1 MKWITS
7 TNIVDWSGNREFEG
21 QLPEIIRK
29 LIIGSLEKF
38 PQISIPSGDS
48 IYKPGWDGLCET
60 KESSKYIPSGK
71 SFWEFGRDKNYKAKC
86 SREYTKRTKQ
96 TSSKIRRQSTFV
108 FVTPRRWDST
118 PLKEKWIE
126 IALKKKEWRDIRILD
141 ADDLESWLDY
151 TPGVSAWL
159 AKEKKLFSSGIEAI
173 EDFWDKFIVSNKLT
187 EGTILSGRIE
197 SSKEIQRF
205 LKGKFGCLEVQSSS
219 KTEAIAFTIA
229 SAISE
234 GEVFKQHF
242 FNRSIIVD
250 NKQTLKH
257 LTAIHSNLNII
268 YNSDAEESLHDSD
281 AKSNYLVQP
290 LSFNVN
296 SSSVSIPLPKSSD
309 FIKSLEDAG
318 YTYQEAS
325 RISKECGKSFSVL
338 NRILSKTPG
347 RVQWNQGHNILELLP
362 LLFVQKFDDSKPGDR
377 EIVEELSGMEFWKYC
392 EDLKKWSLVSD
403 RPVYQFS
410 SHWRAVSP
418 YDLLH
423 VISKNI
429 TTDHLIQFQKV
440 FEKVLNEI
448 NPALELEPK
457 MRYGA
462 AIFGKESRY
471 SKVLMEGLCQ
481 TLGLLA
487 VYGKSSG
494 INTSYNVQQWAD
506 SIVTKLLSQREISF
520 WLSIEGRLTLLAE
533 ASPSSFLSALEELIK
548 KEPIV
553 ISSMFSDKDFDL
565 FTPNYHTHILWA
577 LEGLAWDPQYLSR
590 VALILSNLTLLGKG
604 VKISNTPL
612 NSLRSIFLLWL
623 PQTFAIPEARKKV
636 IETLIKR
643 NKDVAF
649 ILLQKIAPKNTGDTG
664 HYSHRQTLRLR
675 DYVNSPVTY
684 KELHEGISF
693 VREKLIQVASN
704 ECSKWV
710 DLIELIDD
718 FTNADREELIGS
730 LTSQSSFSGDI
741 NLLREE
747 LQSFIHK
754 HETYS
759 DQNWSL
765 KPSELTKLQTLYEKI
780 TSSDIDRYY
789 WYFNVDTI
797 DNYRSKGDSYEE
809 LLRKTEDKRKNLISS
824 IYKSSGL
831 NGIIELAHRVEK
843 AWIVGYLFAETDF
856 GEAERVIDLLS
867 DENERLKSM
876 SMGFVYNKSMQLDFN
891 WIKNQVERIK
901 QKNSESLTTSFFLSL
916 KPTGEVWDLL
926 AKTSDEANS
935 EYWKKASF
943 YHQSFKDDVTNF
955 IRCLK
960 TLQHFGRYTT
970 SINLIYY
977 EKEKVPISIIIAGL
991 EGLATSQ
998 VEEKEQIHLRSYA
1011 IQELFKYLDNQ
1022 NADHEKMKVL
1032 EWYYLP
1038 ILNDGHNDRP
1048 IKYLNRALEESPTF
1062 FAEVV
1067 SWLYKPENDSLEEI
1081 RDLSETF
1088 IRNRARNAD
1097 ELLDSWSHLPGENS
1111 DGSLNSQVLK
1121 DWIQKSLLECKKL
1134 NRGNRG
1140 SYTIGKLLGIARER
1154 SNSWPQNALCEIIE
1168 GFDNDEVNQGFV
1180 IGAING
1186 SRVRASIRPAGGNAE
1201 RTQAGYYQTLSLSL
1215 ADQYPI
1221 VAKLMLELSQHY
1233 LSWAD
1238 HLEMSEAKEEFED

>member
-7 TNIVDWSGNREFEG
+7 TNIVDWSGSREFEG

-38 PQISIPSGDS
+38 PHLSIPSGDS
-48 IYKPGWDGLCET
+48 IYKPGWDGQCET
-60 KESSKYIPSGK
+60 EESCKYVPSGK
-71 SFWEFGRDKNYKAKC
+71 SFWEFGRDKKYKAKC

-96 TSSKIRRQSTFV
+96 TSSKIRKQSTFV

-126 IALKKKEWRDIRILD
+126 NALKKKEWRDIRILD

-159 AKEKKLFSSGIEAI
+159 ANEKKLFSAGVEAI
-173 EDFWDKFIVSNKLT
+173 EDFWDKFIVSNKLP
-187 EGTILSGRIE
+187 ECTIISGRTD

-219 KTEAIAFTIA
+219 KAEAIAFTIA
-229 SAISE
+229 AAISE
-234 GEVFKQHF
+234 GEVFKQLF

-268 YNSDAEESLHDSD
+268 YNSDFEESLHDAD
-281 AKSNYLVQP
+281 AKSNYLIQP
-290 LSFNVN
+290 LSFRVN
-296 SSSVSIPLPKSSD
+296 SSGVSIPLPKSSD

-318 YTYQEAS
+318 YNYQEAS
-325 RISKECGKSFSVL
+325 RISKECGRSFSVL

-347 RVQWNQGHNILELLP
+347 RVQWNQGHNVLELLP

-377 EIVEELSGMEFWKYC
+377 EIVEELSGKEFWKSC

-403 RPVYQFS
+403 RPVYQLS

-418 YDLLH
+418 FDLLH

-429 TTDHLIQFQKV
+429 TTNHLIQFEKV

-457 MRYGA
+457 MRYAA
-462 AIFGKESRY
+462 AIFGKESKY
-471 SKVLMEGLCQ
+471 SKILKEGLCQ

-487 VYGKSSG
+487 VYGESSG

-506 SIVTKLLSQREISF
+506 SIVTKLLSQKEISF

-533 ASPSSFLSALEELIK
+533 ASPTSFLSALEELIK
-548 KEPIV
+548 KEPSV

-623 PQTFAIPEARKKV
+623 PQTFATLEARKKV

-643 NKDVAF
+643 NKDMAF
-649 ILLQKIAPKNTGDTG
+649 TLLQSIAPKNTGDTG
-664 HYSHRQTLRLR
+664 HHSHRQTLRLR
-675 DYVNSPVTY
+675 DYVNPPVTY
-684 KELHEGISF
+684 KEWHEGISF

-718 FTNADREELIGS
+718 FTNTDREELING

-741 NLLREE
+741 RLLREK

-759 DQNWSL
+759 DQKWSL
-765 KPSELTKLQTLYEKI
+765 KPFELTKLQALYEKI

-797 DNYRSKGDSYEE
+797 DSYRSKGDSYEE

-824 IYKSSGL
+824 IYKSNGL
-831 NGIIELAHRVEK
+831 NGIIELARRVEK
-843 AWIVGYLFAETDF
+843 AWIVGYLLAEIDF
-856 GEAERVIDLLS
+856 NEADRVIELVS
-867 DENERLKSM
+867 DENERIKSM

-891 WIKNQVERIK
+891 WIESQVQKIK
-901 QKNSESLTTSFFLSL
+901 QKNSVSLITSFFLSL
-916 KPTGEVWDLL
+916 KPTGEVWNLL
-926 AKTSDEANS
+926 AETSDEANS

-943 YHQSFKDDVTNF
+943 YHQSFKDDLTNF

-960 TLQHFGRYTT
+960 TLQYFGRYTT
-970 SINLIYY
+970 CINLIYY
-977 EKEKVPISIIIAGL
+977 EKERVPISLIIAGL

-998 VEEKEQIHLRSYA
+998 VEEKEEIHLRSYA

-1067 SWLYKPENDSLEEI
+1067 SWLYKPENNSIEEI

-1097 ELLDSWSHLPGENS
+1097 ELLDSWNYLPGETTGGLFN
-1111 DGSLNSQVLK
+1111 GQILR

-1140 SYTIGKLLGIARER
+1140 SYTIGKLMGIARER
-1154 SNSWPQNALCEIIE
+1154 SSGWPQSELCEIIE
-1168 GFDNDEVNQGFV
+1168 EFDNDELNQGFV
-1180 IGAING
+1180 TGAING
-1186 SRVRASIRPAGGNAE
+1186 SRVRTSFRPAGGNEE
-1201 RTQAGYYQTLSLSL
+1201 RTQASYYQSLSLSL

-1221 VAKLMLELSQHY
+1221 VAKLLLELSHHY
-1233 LSWAD
+1233 LSWAN
-1238 HLEMSEAKEEFED
+1238 HLDMSDAKEHLDD